1 MYNYK
6 DKESNIQTLND
17 YMLLR
22 SLSMFDY
29 DWLPTTLPTV
39 EIEKQLQV
47 NGFTFITK
55 VNDELYAFNG
65 TIGGKRD
72 VYGNPTEIIIS
83 NPHINFNATLNIET
97 DGVLIKND
105 DLGKG
110 VLPIFN
116 RYNTLLTEN
125 EITMFINS
133 YNTRIQTL
141 ISSGD
146 DSTKES
152 ADIYL
157 KKIIDGELGIIG
169 ENRLFDGVKVQTAQ
183 TANSS
188 NTTQLIELNQYL
200 KASLY
205 NEIGLNANFNMKR
218 ERLNTSEV
226 ELNTDSLKPFVDNML
241 MNRSQGIEKLNE
253 LYELQATVDLTSTW
267 SDRNPDKEELVI
279 ETLDEIINEPIDE
292 PIDELLEDITD
303 EPIDEPI
310 NEPIDDSIIETL
322 PDEEKENEA
331 DEY

>member
-6 DKESNIQTLND
+6 DKESNILTLND

-29 DWLPTTLPTV
+29 DGLPTTLPTV
-39 EIEKQLQV
+39 EIEKQLQI

-55 VNDELYAFNG
+55 VNDELYAFTG

-72 VYGNPTEIIIS
+72 VYGIPTEIIIS
-83 NPHINFNATLNIET
+83 NPYINFNATLNIEE

-152 ADIYL
+152 AELYL
-157 KKIIDGELGIIG
+157 KKIVDGELGIIG
-169 ENRLFDGVKVQTAQ
+169 ENRLFDGINVQTAQ

-218 ERLNTSEV
+218 ERLNSSEV
-226 ELNTDSLKPFVDNML
+226 EMNTDSLKPFVDNMML
-241 MNRSQGIEKLNE
+241 NRSKGIEKLNAM
-253 LYELQATVDLTSTW
+253 YGLQATVDLTSTW
-267 SDRNPDKEELVI
+267 SDRNPDKEELVM
-279 ETLDEIINEPIDE
+279 ETLDEI
-292 PIDELLEDITD
+292 TD
-303 EPIDEPI
+303 DT
-310 NEPIDDSIIETL
+310 IIETL
-322 PDEEKENEA
+322 EDPLDDEPIIEPLDDEPIIEPLDDEEKEN
-331 DEY
+331 DDNEY

>member
-1 MYNYK
+1 MYSYK
-6 DKESNIQTLND
+6 DKKANIQTLND

-29 DWLPTTLPTV
+29 DGLPATLPTN

-47 NGFTFITK
+47 YGYTFITEYEGK
-55 VNDELYAFNG
+55 LYAFNG
-65 TIGGKRD
+65 TIGGKKD
-72 VYGNPTEIIIS
+72 VYGNPTEIII
-83 NPHINFNATLNIET
+83 NNAYINFNKTLNIET

-105 DLGKG
+105 DLAKG
-110 VLPIFN
+110 VMPIFD
-116 RYNTLLTEN
+116 RYNSLLTEN
-125 EITMFINS
+125 EITMFLNS

-152 ADIYL
+152 AELYL
-157 KKIIDGELGIIG
+157 KKIVDGELGIIG
-169 ENRLFDGVKVQTAQ
+169 ENRLFDGVKVQSAQ

-218 ERLNTSEV
+218 ERLNSSEV

-241 MNRSQGIEKLNE
+241 MNRSKGFEKLNQM
-253 LYELQATVDLTSTW
+253 YGLQGTVDLASTW
-267 SDRNPDKEELVI
+267 SDRNPDKEELIIETYDEISDDEVI
-279 ETLDEIINEPIDE
+279 EPDNEPIVEPIDE
-292 PIDELLEDITD
+292 PIE
-303 EPIDEPI
+303 EPIDEEVI
-310 NEPIDDSIIETL
+310 ETIVDEVIETL
-322 PDEEKENEA
+322 TDEETEEI
-331 DEY
+331 

>member
-6 DKESNIQTLND
+6 NKESNIKTLND

-29 DWLPTTLPTV
+29 DGLPTTIPTV
-39 EIEKQLQV
+39 EIEKQLQL

-83 NPHINFNATLNIET
+83 NPYINFNATLNIET

-152 ADIYL
+152 AELYL
-157 KKIIDGELGIIG
+157 KKIVDGELGIIG
-169 ENRLFDGVKVQTAQ
+169 ENRLFDGVNVQTAQ

-218 ERLNTSEV
+218 ERLNSSEV
-226 ELNTDSLKPFVDNML
+226 ELNTDSLKPFVDNMML
-241 MNRSQGIEKLNE
+241 NRSKGIEKLNE
-253 LYELQATVDLTSTW
+253 LYDLQATVDLTSTW
-267 SDRNPDKEELVI
+267 SERNPDKEELVL
-279 ETLDEIINEPIDE
+279 ETLDEITDDPIIEPINEPLDDE
-292 PIDELLEDITD
+292 PLD
-303 EPIDEPI
+303 EPIDEPLEEI
-310 NEPIDDSIIETL
+310 TDE
-322 PDEEKENEA
+322 EEKENEY
-331 DEY
+331 DEN

>member
-29 DWLPTTLPTV
+29 DGLPTTLPTV

-72 VYGNPTEIIIS
+72 VYGKPTEIIIS
-83 NPHINFNATLNIET
+83 NPHINFNATLNIEK

-218 ERLNTSEV
+218 ERLNSSEV

-241 MNRSQGIEKLNE
+241 LNRSKGIEKLNE
-253 LYELQATVDLTSTW
+253 LYELQVAVDLTSTW
-267 SDRNPDKEELVI
+267 SDRNPDKEELVM
-279 ETLDEIINEPIDE
+279 ETYDEIS
-292 PIDELLEDITD
+292 D

-310 NEPIDDSIIETL
+310 NEPIDEPIDEPINDSIDEPIIETVT
-322 PDEEKENEA
+322 DDEKEN
-331 DEY
+331 DDDY